1 MSFHIVEQAPA
12 RLNRSELAVPG
23 SNPTFMEKAAKS
35 NADVVFLDLE
45 DAVAPD
51 DKAPARKNIIA
62 ALNDLDWS
70 GKTVSMRINGLD
82 THYMYRD
89 LVEILEG
96 APGKLDLIMIPTV
109 GTPSDV
115 YAIDMMVTQI
125 EDATKVSKRI
135 GFELIIE

>member
-1 MSFHIVEQAPA
+1 
-12 RLNRSELAVPG
+12 
-23 SNPTFMEKAAKS
+23 

-96 APGKLDLIMIPTV
+96 APGKLDLIM
-109 GTPSDV
+109 
-115 YAIDMMVTQI
+115 
-125 EDATKVSKRI
+125 
-135 GFELIIE
+135 